1 MFIYA
6 FIKLINNYVSICVD
20 ICVEESILI
29 LVVVNLKGEIMSNYV
44 ISSNDIIDRA
54 CTNDGKVCEKCGCD
68 ATGGNNKIQFCYD
81 KVLCEPCGET
91 FMEEKKQDLLK
102 MIKEGGLD

>member
-1 MFIYA
+1 MWEL
-6 FIKLINNYVSICVD
+6 KLKTKTEARMANYVV
-20 ICVEESILI
+20 
-29 LVVVNLKGEIMSNYV
+29 
-44 ISSNDIIDRA
+44 SSNDIIDAA
-54 CTNDGKVCEKCGCD
+54 CTNDGKVCEKCGGD

-81 KVLCEPCGET
+81 KVLCEPCGEI

>member
-1 MFIYA
+1 MG
-6 FIKLINNYVSICVD
+6 ICVD
-20 ICVEESILI
+20 ICVDESILI
-29 LVVVNLKGEIMSNYV
+29 LVVVNLKGEIMNNYV

-54 CTNDGKVCEKCGCD
+54 CTIDGKVCEKCGGD

-81 KVLCEPCGET
+81 KVLCEPCGEI